1 MTFHISTVE
10 FAQLGGI
17 WYTSNKFTTIK
28 ESEKN
33 MGEVIGAGELHKG
46 VKLLID
52 GEPWEITEFDFSKP
66 GKGQAIYNCK
76 LRNMMTGGGMT
87 KSYRSGDKFEK
98 PELLQMSVT
107 YSYDDG
113 QAFVF
118 TDDNF
123 EEIRVSY
130 DVMGDKKYFLMDE
143 MEVKALFFNEKVIG
157 VDLPQLV
164 ERKVIKVEPGVKG
177 NTASGKVTKPAT
189 VEGGYELAVPLF
201 INEGDVIRINTESGE
216 YNDRT
221 ATK

>member
-1 MTFHISTVE
+1 MV
-10 FAQLGGI
+10 
-17 WYTSNKFTTIK
+17 
-28 ESEKN
+28 
-33 MGEVIGAGELHKG
+33 
-46 VKLLID
+46 
-52 GEPWEITEFDFSKP
+52 
-66 GKGQAIYNCK
+66 
-76 LRNMMTGGGMT
+76 TGGGQT
-87 KSYRSGDKFEK
+87 RSYRSGDKFEK

-118 TDDNF
+118 TDENF

-143 MEVKALFFNEKVIG
+143 MEVKALLFNDKVIG

-189 VEGGYELAVPLF
+189 VEGGYVLAVPLF
-201 INEGDVIRINTESGE
+201 INEGDVIRINTETGE

-221 ATK
+221 STK

>member
-1 MTFHISTVE
+1 
-10 FAQLGGI
+10 
-17 WYTSNKFTTIK
+17 
-28 ESEKN
+28 
-33 MGEVIGAGELHKG
+33 
-46 VKLLID
+46 
-52 GEPWEITEFDFSKP
+52 
-66 GKGQAIYNCK
+66 
-76 LRNMMTGGGMT
+76 MMTGGGMT

-189 VEGGYELAVPLF
+189 VEGGYVLAVPLF
-201 INEGDVIRINTESGE
+201 INEGDIIRINTESGE

>member
-1 MTFHISTVE
+1 
-10 FAQLGGI
+10 
-17 WYTSNKFTTIK
+17 
-28 ESEKN
+28 

-76 LRNMMTGGGMT
+76 LRNMMSGTGMS

-98 PELLQMSVT
+98 PDLTQQDVT

-113 QAFVF
+113 TAFVF

-130 DVMGDKKYFLMDE
+130 DVMGDNKYFLMDE
-143 MEVKALFFNEKVIG
+143 MEVKALFFNDKVIG
-157 VDLPQLV
+157 VQLPQLV
-164 ERKVIKVEPGVKG
+164 ERKVTKVEPGVKG

-189 VEGGYELAVPLF
+189 VEGGYTLAVPLS

-216 YNDRT
+216 YNDRVS
-221 ATK
+221 TK

>member
-1 MTFHISTVE
+1 
-10 FAQLGGI
+10 
-17 WYTSNKFTTIK
+17 
-28 ESEKN
+28 
-33 MGEVIGAGELHKG
+33 
-46 VKLLID
+46 
-52 GEPWEITEFDFSKP
+52 
-66 GKGQAIYNCK
+66 
-76 LRNMMTGGGMT
+76 MMTGGGMS

-98 PELLQMSVT
+98 PELLQMGVT

-189 VEGGYELAVPLF
+189 VEGGYVLAVPLF

>member
-1 MTFHISTVE
+1 
-10 FAQLGGI
+10 
-17 WYTSNKFTTIK
+17 
-28 ESEKN
+28 

-76 LRNMMTGGGMT
+76 LRNMMSGTGMS

-98 PELLQMSVT
+98 PDLTQMGVT

-118 TDDNF
+118 TDENYD
-123 EEIRVSY
+123 EIRVSY
-130 DVMGDKKYFLMDE
+130 EVMGDKKYFLMDS
-143 MEVKALFFNEKVIG
+143 MEVKALFFNDKVIG

-164 ERKVIKVEPGVKG
+164 ERKVVKVEPGVKG
-177 NTASGKVTKPAT
+177 NTASGKVMKPAT
-189 VEGGYELAVPLF
+189 VEGGYVCQVPLF
-201 INEGDVIRINTESGE
+201 ISEGDTIRINTESGE
-216 YNDRT
+216 YNDRVS
-221 ATK
+221 TK

>member
-1 MTFHISTVE
+1 
-10 FAQLGGI
+10 
-17 WYTSNKFTTIK
+17 
-28 ESEKN
+28 

-52 GEPWEITEFDFSKP
+52 GEPWEITEFSFSKP

-76 LRNMMTGGGMT
+76 LRNMMTGGGCT

-98 PELLQMSVT
+98 PELVQMSVT

-113 QAFVF
+113 SAFVF
-118 TDDNF
+118 TDENF

-143 MEVKALFFNEKVIG
+143 MEVKALFFNDKVIG

-164 ERKVIKVEPGVKG
+164 ERKVVKVEPGVKG

-189 VEGGYELAVPLF
+189 VEGGYTLAVPLF
-201 INEGDVIRINTESGE
+201 INEGDVIRINTETGE

-221 ATK
+221 STK

>member
-1 MTFHISTVE
+1 
-10 FAQLGGI
+10 
-17 WYTSNKFTTIK
+17 
-28 ESEKN
+28 
-33 MGEVIGAGELHKG
+33 
-46 VKLLID
+46 
-52 GEPWEITEFDFSKP
+52 
-66 GKGQAIYNCK
+66 
-76 LRNMMTGGGMT
+76 MMTGGGMS

-98 PELLQMSVT
+98 PDLTQQDVT

-143 MEVKALFFNEKVIG
+143 MEVSALFFNEKVIG
-157 VDLPQLV
+157 VALPQLV

-189 VEGGYELAVPLF
+189 VEGGYTLAVPLF

>member
-1 MTFHISTVE
+1 
-10 FAQLGGI
+10 
-17 WYTSNKFTTIK
+17 
-28 ESEKN
+28 

-76 LRNMMTGGGMT
+76 LRNMMTGSGMS

-118 TDDNF
+118 TDENF

-143 MEVKALFFNEKVIG
+143 MEVKALFFNDKVIG
-157 VDLPQLV
+157 VD
-164 ERKVIKVEPGVKG
+164 KVVKVEPGVKG

-189 VEGGYELAVPLF
+189 VEGGYTLAVPLF
-201 INEGDVIRINTESGE
+201 INEGDVIRINTETGE

>member
-1 MTFHISTVE
+1 MVS
-10 FAQLGGI
+10 
-17 WYTSNKFTTIK
+17 
-28 ESEKN
+28 
-33 MGEVIGAGELHKG
+33 
-46 VKLLID
+46 
-52 GEPWEITEFDFSKP
+52 
-66 GKGQAIYNCK
+66 
-76 LRNMMTGGGMT
+76 GGGMT

-98 PELLQMSVT
+98 PDLIQMSVV

-118 TDDNF
+118 TDENY

-157 VDLPQLV
+157 IDLPQLV
-164 ERKVIKVEPGVKG
+164 ERKVINVEPGVKG
-177 NTASGKVTKPAT
+177 NTASGKVTKPAV

-201 INEGDVIRINTESGE
+201 INEGDVIRINTETGE